1 MRRLL
6 LTAWMCAVAVAP
18 AVAAE
23 PPPLAKARALYN
35 AGDYQGAIDAAA
47 MARALPQSA
56 DAAALV
62 MARAYIERHRQ
73 SEGAEDLAAAREAI
87 GAVHPASLTS
97 RDQVDL
103 FVGLGQLLYAA
114 GTFGAAAELFDTAL
128 SRTVMMSASDRE
140 SLLEWWAN
148 ALDHD
153 AQSRSPDRRAAVFER
168 LGKRMEQEIAR
179 EPASQVANYWLA
191 AAARGAGDPERAWHA
206 AVAGWIRSSLAPVPP
221 TVIHFDLDK
230 LVVDV
235 IIPERARMR
244 PPREQQAAVAALR
257 AEWDLVKQQ
266 WK

>member
-1 MRRLL
+1 M
-6 LTAWMCAVAVAP
+6 AWILAFAVATAF
-18 AVAAE
+18 AAE
-23 PPPLAKARALYN
+23 PPPLTKARGLYN

-47 MARALPQSA
+47 MARSLPQWA

-73 SEGAEDLAAAREAI
+73 NEGAEDLAAAREAI
-87 GAVHPASLTS
+87 GAVRPAALTP

-128 SRTVMMSASDRE
+128 GRTVTMSASDRE
-140 SLLEWWAN
+140 SLLEWWAA
-148 ALDHD
+148 ALDQD
-153 AQSRSPDRRAAVFER
+153 AQSRPPDRRAALFER
-168 LGKRMEQEIAR
+168 LAKRMEQEIAR
-179 EPASQVANYWLA
+179 EPSNQAPNYWLA

-221 TVIHFDLDK
+221 TVVHFDLDK
-230 LVVDV
+230 LVLEV
-235 IIPERARMR
+235 IIPERARTR
-244 PPREQQAAVAALR
+244 PPREQQAAMAALR
-257 AEWDLVKQQ
+257 AEWDQIKQQ